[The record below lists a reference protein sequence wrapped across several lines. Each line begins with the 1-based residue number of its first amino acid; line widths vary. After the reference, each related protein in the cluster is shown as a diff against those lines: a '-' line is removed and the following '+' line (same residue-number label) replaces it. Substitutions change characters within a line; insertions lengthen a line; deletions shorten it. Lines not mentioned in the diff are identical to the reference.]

1 MRSSPDGLKSVFE
14 YLYQLSAKIS
24 LHAPLHW
31 IQSTHSIET
40 LELLLTEKRAKYHK
54 TCFHKC
60 YMKNKRSSERGS
72 QNVER
77 SRAKRKSSTEA
88 VAPVE
93 CVYCGEKEK
102 DLSKMSKKK
111 LQKNRNSLR
120 NYTKQGNTIQVFRVL
135 MYIMSRV
142 FN

>member
-1 MRSSPDGLKSVFE
+1 
-14 YLYQLSAKIS
+14 
-24 LHAPLHW
+24 
-31 IQSTHSIET
+31 
-40 LELLLTEKRAKYHK
+40 
-54 TCFHKC
+54 
-60 YMKNKRSSERGS
+60 MKNKRSSERGS

-77 SRAKRKSSTEA
+77 RRAKRKSSTEA